1 MGDTM
6 AIYQGK
12 ARELEGL
19 SGGLQELKNEIQ
31 ALATNR
37 AKYASQHSENTM
49 AKEELELLDDD
60 AGVFKLIGPA
70 LVKQDKSEA
79 LDTVNK
85 RLDFIRSTMD
95 GVEAEL
101 AAKQKQF
108 EARKAAAVGL
118 QNELMVMQQKMQ
130 QMQLAGGANAAAGA
144 NAGGGGGGSAPS
156 AAAVAA
162 AVAGEKK

>member
-1 MGDTM
+1 M
-6 AIYQGK
+6 AAYQGK

-19 SGGLQELKNEIQ
+19 SGGLQDLKNEIQ
-31 ALATNR
+31 ALAANR

-95 GVEAEL
+95 GVEAEM
-101 AAKQKQF
+101 AAKEKQF
-108 EARKAAAVGL
+108 ETRKAAAMGL

-130 QMQLAGGANAAAGA
+130 QMQLAAAAGGGA
-144 NAGGGGGGSAPS
+144 NAGGANVGGGGSAPS

-162 AVAGEKK
+162 AVAAEKK